1 MNKYVHGIIAAMV
14 TSMNPDETLNEAEIR
29 HQVNRQIAVGVD
41 AVFCLG
47 TNGEFYLQSEEE
59 KL

>member
-29 HQVNRQIAVGVD
+29 HH
-41 AVFCLG
+41 FCTSKSAAWINLSRMFS
-47 TNGEFYLQSEEE
+47 TSSPT
-59 KL
+59 